1 MEIIK
6 KENFYYIVACS
17 AAWNISL
24 FAQPAAS
31 SSPAPRLMSPLY
43 RPSSSFTP
51 SRSSHSSTV
60 IEYFFWILSLYHSG
74 ITLNAQNLKI

>member
-1 MEIIK
+1 MK
-6 KENFYYIVACS
+6 FYYIVACS

-51 SRSSHSSTV
+51 SRSSNYLRKV
-60 IEYFFWILSLYHSG
+60 LDARDIR
-74 ITLNAQNLKI
+74 N